1 MTRLVLGFVDISLC
15 WGVGHSLGGKGDIVL
30 RKELRVVS
38 GVQVLLDL
46 RIRSLASM
54 VF

>member
-1 MTRLVLGFVDISLC
+1 M
-15 WGVGHSLGGKGDIVL
+15 GGKGDIVL